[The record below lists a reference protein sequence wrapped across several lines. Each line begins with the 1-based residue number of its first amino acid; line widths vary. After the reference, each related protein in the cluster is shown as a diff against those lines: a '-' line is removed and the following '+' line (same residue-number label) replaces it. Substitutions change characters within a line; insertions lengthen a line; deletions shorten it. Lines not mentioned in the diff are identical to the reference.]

1 MSLPS
6 ANLDVVILFPV
17 LVLALAGLALL
28 RARRHRRDRERIR
41 HRKLTPDELSR
52 MFRLAPLCKR
62 LPASLRERW
71 EGAVRL
77 FLAEKTFVE
86 CQDLEVDDDLR
97 LAVAGQACLLLLA
110 DGDRDV
116 YPDLTTIYLHPT
128 SYVRRDERSLG
139 GGASI
144 RQEGIAYDGES
155 WTRGAVVLS
164 AAAVRH
170 GSIEMDGFNVVL
182 HEFAHQFDAMDGV
195 TDGCP
200 PMPSESRLEWARTM
214 LSEFEAHRHATSLGH
229 HTFLDPYGAEN
240 PAEFFAVCVETF
252 FELPGALRETHPD
265 IHRLFA
271 AVFGTDPE
279 KW

>member
-1 MSLPS
+1 LSVPS
-6 ANLDVVILFPV
+6 ADLDVVILFPA
-17 LVLALAGLALL
+17 LVLALAGLAFL
-28 RARRHRRDRERIR
+28 RARRRRLERARVR
-41 HRKLTPDELSR
+41 HRKLSPDELSR
-52 MFRLAPLCKR
+52 MSRLAPLCKR
-62 LPASLRERW
+62 IPTALRERW

-86 CQDLEVDDDLR
+86 CQGLEVDGDLR
-97 LAVAGQACLLLLA
+97 LAVAGQACLLLLGK
-110 DGDRDV
+110 GDWDV

-182 HEFAHQFDAMDGV
+182 HELAHQFDAMDGV

-200 PMPSESRLEWARTM
+200 PMPSELRPEWAKTM
-214 LSEFEAHRHATSLGH
+214 LSEFEAHRHAVARGH

>member
-1 MSLPS
+1 LSVPS
-6 ANLDVVILFPV
+6 ADLDVVVLFPV
-17 LVLALAGLALL
+17 LVLAMAGLALL

-41 HRKLTPDELSR
+41 NRKLTPDESSR

-62 LPASLRERW
+62 LPAPLRERW

-97 LAVAGQACLLLLA
+97 LAVAGQACLLLLGN
-110 DGDRDV
+110 DDLDV

-170 GSIEMDGFNVVL
+170 GSMEMDGFNVVL

-200 PMPSESRLEWARTM
+200 PMPSQARLEWARSM
-214 LSEFEAHRHATSLGH
+214 LSEFEAHRRATSLGH
-229 HTFLDPYGAEN
+229 HTFLDPYAAEN